1 MPNACPVSAFI
12 TCHKWQCANHSRKL
26 QPRHIFVTSL
36 FYWRRLW
43 CKWDPCP
50 SAPAEC
56 TQHGGTI
63 ILCMRIS
70 CTGCLF
76 SRVQDY
82 ACLSTA
88 ADTRWSTSLRCVH
101 TDSLHPTV
109 EITLPFGSAQRSRS
123 TPLQNDEIWTKKFRF
138 VSFIFCPGEVIHN
151 TYAKEISWTE
161 QQGIEHA
168 LSCPYLHWTRI
179 TSSKRQHHP
188 CEQYRR
194 FCQNLI
200 CNICLWRYT
209 VLLTGFRP
217 TSKDI

>member
-1 MPNACPVSAFI
+1 MPNACPVSVFI

-26 QPRHIFVTSL
+26 QPRHTFVTSL
-36 FYWRRLW
+36 FYWRRLS
-43 CKWDPCP
+43 CEWDPFP
-50 SAPAEC
+50 ALAEC

-88 ADTRWSTSLRCVH
+88 ADTRWSTSLRCAHTGVCIRQSKSHFRSAAHSDLAVH
-101 TDSLHPTV
+101 RPRTMRY
-109 EITLPFGSAQRSRS
+109 GQRS
-123 TPLQNDEIWTKKFRF
+123 F
-138 VSFIFCPGEVIHN
+138 VSFRLFFCPGEVIHN

-179 TSSKRQHHP
+179 TSGSAIAQRPQDA
-188 CEQYRR
+188 CSSTV
-194 FCQNLI
+194 I
-200 CNICLWRYT
+200 LW
-209 VLLTGFRP
+209 LELT
-217 TSKDI
+217 